1 VHVFLSWSG
10 QQSKAVAETLC
21 SWISQVI
28 QAAEPW
34 ISLDIEKGMRWS
46 SEISNKLEVSKVG
59 IICLTQDN
67 LDAQWIL
74 FEAGALSK
82 TKDVQVCTFLLGLNP
97 TDVQQPLGQF
107 QHTVFEKTDIRRL
120 VSTINRSV
128 QDAGEKALQ
137 ENILNEIFETYWP
150 GLEEKINKILNA
162 SVLPKSKARSER
174 EMLQEILEILR
185 AQERRREISEEMIK
199 QQSTYSQLLA
209 NAITKNQVAQSGLA
223 GLSSLI
229 GKQGSDILPTIARM
243 QFGEQ
248 EDPKEKKE

>member
-1 VHVFLSWSG
+1 MHVFLSWSG

-82 TKDVQVCTFLLGLNP
+82 TK
-97 TDVQQPLGQF
+97 DVQQPLGQF